1 MSQNASG
8 SYFTFL
14 GKVLGSSWRGAQV
27 AYHIAEGVPR
37 VMLGDAQRLQQ
48 ILLNVLNNAVK
59 FTEQGAILLE
69 VWSEPVPELQGCEA
83 SLKKAAAEESAA
95 TSNRQTAAASLSE
108 SDSVAERVAS
118 GEAGGAVEDRDQEGA
133 VLRSEAP
140 TDASVGGS
148 MHGSEALS
156 LSDWSSHVPT
166 PADDPGTCGEGAA
179 LDYQGAAAPGAPRDL
194 GAVLDAAESQS
205 RPAEAAAAAA
215 AAAAGMSTLQ
225 RLDAGQAAAGE
236 AVAGAPPR
244 GPQGL
249 HVPGRASATAA
260 ADPKE
265 AAAAAKAAF
274 NLPTLQRLRDIAIP
288 AAGAHTRPDDVGA
301 GVTNSQAIRSA
312 AVVGDRLK
320 ADARRSDAAL
330 PYGMSGA
337 SPATEAALKEAVA
350 RADGQE
356 TMIHFSVRDTG
367 IGISKEDLGLLF
379 QSFSQAS
386 RQPMRDS

>member
-1 MSQNASG
+1 M
-8 SYFTFL
+8 
-14 GKVLGSSWRGAQV
+14 WHCAQV

-83 SLKKAAAEESAA
+83 SLEKVAAAENSAPA
-95 TSNRQTAAASLSE
+95 PMRQSAAASCSI
-108 SDSVAERVAS
+108 SDSAEEPGPRTE
-118 GEAGGAVEDRDQEGA
+118 GDREEGA
-133 VLRSEAP
+133 AVGEWEQEEVVPRSEAR
-140 TDASVGGS
+140 TDVSVGGS

-156 LSDWSSHVPT
+156 LSDWSTHVPT

-194 GAVLDAAESQS
+194 GTVLDAAETQS
-205 RPAEAAAAAA
+205 RPAEATAAAA
-215 AAAAGMSTLQ
+215 AAAAGISTLQ
-225 RLDAGQAAAGE
+225 GSQAGPAFEREAAA
-236 AVAGAPPR
+236 AAQLQAQVPAR
-244 GPQGL
+244 GCP
-249 HVPGRASATAA
+249 AA
-260 ADPKE
+260 AANPKE

-288 AAGAHTRPDDVGA
+288 AAGAHGRSDETDVQ
-301 GVTNSQAIRSA
+301 TINRA
-312 AVVGDRLK
+312 AVVVDHLK
-320 ADARRSDAAL
+320 ADAHRSGAAL
-330 PYGMSGA
+330 PQGISGA
-337 SPATEAALKEAVA
+337 TPAVQAAKNEALA
-350 RADGQE
+350 RADGPE

-386 RQPMRDS
+386 R